1 MTNFVTPTS
10 PASGILA
17 RGVSVTPQMSPQKIK
32 FFCIWIRGP
41 DGLEPWKIREHDTV
55 PTRWD
60 QMENYATAKSLKN
73 LQRFVSYFVPFC
85 IEIGCEDIKMYS
97 QISHPGYEKS

>member
-1 MTNFVTPTS
+1 
-10 PASGILA
+10 
-17 RGVSVTPQMSPQKIK
+17 
-32 FFCIWIRGP
+32 
-41 DGLEPWKIREHDTV
+41 
-55 PTRWD
+55 
-60 QMENYATAKSLKN
+60 MENYATAKSLKN